1 MTWKFHVYATEQR
14 RLFSRILQV
23 LESQMVIIRSF
34 AGEADHTEICVTF
47 VVSSEQGVG
56 YHLVLNCIGCRCQA
70 ISHQTFVRFA
80 RLRR

>member
-47 VVSSEQGVG
+47 VVSSEQDKA
-56 YHLVLNCIGCRCQA
+56 HRIETLLHRLEN
-70 ISHQTFVRFA
+70 VR
-80 RLRR
+80 RVSVITLS